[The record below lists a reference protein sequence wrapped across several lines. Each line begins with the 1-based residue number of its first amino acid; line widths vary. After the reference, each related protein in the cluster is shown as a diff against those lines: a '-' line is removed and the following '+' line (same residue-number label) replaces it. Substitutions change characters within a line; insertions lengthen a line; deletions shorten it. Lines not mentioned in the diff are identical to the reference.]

1 MDRED
6 KKRKGLSASFVTG
19 AVALVF
25 LIVGY
30 QVALFLNRTAISKIL
45 ADRSSPDTVYIAYT
59 PEGNGQTVKE
69 QAVPQ
74 AESRANWKRATGNGA
89 EGTRTTRNGTSNDGN
104 RTAGNGTAGNW
115 ADETRTTRNGTG
127 NDGNNGIGT
136 GKNGTVGTRTGRQ
149 VANKDI
155 RIVSNAPRYR
165 IDQNTGERTRPAK
178 RRPVENFMFNPNT
191 ASHDDFQRLGFS
203 EKQASALV
211 NYRNKGGIFRRKS
224 DFAKSFV
231 VADSVYRRL
240 EPYIDIPLL
249 DLNTADSAAFDGLP
263 GIGGYFANKIIEYR
277 TRLRGYSYK
286 EQLMDIYRF
295 DKEKYDALH
304 DLVTVDISTS
314 TPYPLWSLPEDSLAK
329 HPYIGWHAA
338 HGISVYK
345 SANPVEKWTMGGIIE
360 AGILDPGMGVKL
372 AGCLIAPPNADL
384 GHTKP

>member
-45 ADRSSPDTVYIAYT
+45 ADRSSPDTVYIAYST
-59 PEGNGQTVKE
+59 EENGQTLKE
-69 QAVPQ
+69 QAAP
-74 AESRANWKRATGNGA
+74 WTG
-89 EGTRTTRNGTSNDGN
+89 SVNDGN
-104 RTAGNGTAGNW
+104 RTTGNGTVRNGA
-115 ADETRTTRNGTG
+115 ERNGTDGNKTSKNG
-127 NDGNNGIGT
+127 NDG
-136 GKNGTVGTRTGRQ
+136 TRSGRQ

-277 TRLRGYSYK
+277 TRLRGFSYK

-314 TPYPLWSLPEDSLAK
+314 TPYPLWSLPEDSLAQ

-360 AGILDPGMGVKL
+360 AGILDPGMGDKL
-372 AGCLIAPPNADL
+372 ARCLIAPPDADID
-384 GHTKP
+384 HSEP

>member
-59 PEGNGQTVKE
+59 IEGNGQTVNE
-69 QAVPQ
+69 QEAP
-74 AESRANWKRATGNGA
+74 WTGSA
-89 EGTRTTRNGTSNDGN
+89 ADGN
-104 RTAGNGTAGNW
+104 RATGNGTAGNM
-115 ADETRTTRNGTG
+115 AGGTRTAENGTSKNRTSKNKTSKNG
-127 NDGNNGIGT
+127 NDG
-136 GKNGTVGTRTGRQ
+136 TRSGRQ

-372 AGCLIAPPNADL
+372 ARCLIAPPDADID
-384 GHTKP
+384 HSEP

>member
-59 PEGNGQTVKE
+59 IEGNVQTAKE
-69 QAVPQ
+69 QAAP
-74 AESRANWKRATGNGA
+74 WTG
-89 EGTRTTRNGTSNDGN
+89 SVNDGN
-104 RTAGNGTAGNW
+104 RTTGNGTV
-115 ADETRTTRNGTG
+115 RNGTERNGTYGNKTSKNG
-127 NDGNNGIGT
+127 NDG
-136 GKNGTVGTRTGRQ
+136 TRSGRQ

-191 ASHDDFQRLGFS
+191 ASIEDFQRLGFS

-360 AGILDPGMGVKL
+360 AGILDPGMGDKL
-372 AGCLIAPPNADL
+372 ARCLIAPPDADID
-384 GHTKP
+384 HSEP

>member
-59 PEGNGQTVKE
+59 IEGNVQTAKE
-69 QAVPQ
+69 QAAP
-74 AESRANWKRATGNGA
+74 WTG
-89 EGTRTTRNGTSNDGN
+89 SVNDGN
-104 RTAGNGTAGNW
+104 RTTGNGTVRNGA
-115 ADETRTTRNGTG
+115 ERNGTDGNKTSKNG
-127 NDGNNGIGT
+127 NDG
-136 GKNGTVGTRTGRQ
+136 TRSGRQ

-165 IDQNTGERTRPAK
+165 IDQNTGVRTRPAK

-360 AGILDPGMGVKL
+360 AGILDPGMGDKL
-372 AGCLIAPPNADL
+372 ARCLIAPPDADID
-384 GHTKP
+384 HSEP

>member
-59 PEGNGQTVKE
+59 IEGNVQTAKE
-69 QAVPQ
+69 QAAP
-74 AESRANWKRATGNGA
+74 WTG
-89 EGTRTTRNGTSNDGN
+89 SVNDGN
-104 RTAGNGTAGNW
+104 RTTGNGTVRNG
-115 ADETRTTRNGTG
+115 DERNGTDGNKTSKNG
-127 NDGNNGIGT
+127 NDG
-136 GKNGTVGTRTGRQ
+136 TRSGRQ

-211 NYRNKGGIFRRKS
+211 NYRNKGGKFRRKS

-277 TRLRGYSYK
+277 TRLRGFSYK

-372 AGCLIAPPNADL
+372 ARCLIAPPDADID
-384 GHTKP
+384 HSEP

>member
-59 PEGNGQTVKE
+59 IEGNVQTAKE
-69 QAVPQ
+69 QAAPWTGSV
-74 AESRANWKRATGNGA
+74 ADGKRTTGNGTVRNGD
-89 EGTRTTRNGTSNDGN
+89 ERNGTDGN
-104 RTAGNGTAGNW
+104 KTSKN
-115 ADETRTTRNGTG
+115 G
-127 NDGNNGIGT
+127 NDG
-136 GKNGTVGTRTGRQ
+136 TRSGRQ

-277 TRLRGYSYK
+277 TRLRGFSYK

-314 TPYPLWSLPEDSLAK
+314 TPYPLWSLPEDSLAR

-360 AGILDPGMGVKL
+360 AGILDPGMGDKL
-372 AGCLIAPPNADL
+372 ARCLIAPPDADID
-384 GHTKP
+384 HSEP

>member
-59 PEGNGQTVKE
+59 IEGNVQTAKE
-69 QAVPQ
+69 QAAPWAGSV
-74 AESRANWKRATGNGA
+74 ADGK
-89 EGTRTTRNGTSNDGN
+89 RTT
-104 RTAGNGTAGNW
+104 GNGTAGNR
-115 ADETRTTRNGTG
+115 ADETGTARNGTDGIRTGSKPDRIRTAKNGADGNG
-127 NDGNNGIGT
+127 NDG
-136 GKNGTVGTRTGRQ
+136 TRSGRQ

-277 TRLRGYSYK
+277 TRLRGFSYK

-360 AGILDPGMGVKL
+360 AGILDPGMGDKL
-372 AGCLIAPPNADL
+372 ARCLIAPPDADID
-384 GHTKP
+384 HSEP

>member
-59 PEGNGQTVKE
+59 IEGNVQTAKE
-69 QAVPQ
+69 QAAP
-74 AESRANWKRATGNGA
+74 WTGSVADGK
-89 EGTRTTRNGTSNDGN
+89 RTT
-104 RTAGNGTAGNW
+104 GNGTAGNR
-115 ADETRTTRNGTG
+115 ADETGTARNGTDGIRTGSKPDRIRTAKNGADGNG
-127 NDGNNGIGT
+127 NDG
-136 GKNGTVGTRTGRQ
+136 TRSGRQ

-191 ASHDDFQRLGFS
+191 ASHYDFQRLGFS

-277 TRLRGYSYK
+277 TRLRGFSYK
-286 EQLMDIYRF
+286 EQLMDIYRC
-295 DKEKYDALH
+295 DKEQYDALH

-360 AGILDPGMGVKL
+360 AGILDPGMGDKL
-372 AGCLIAPPNADL
+372 ARCLIAPPDADID
-384 GHTKP
+384 HSEP

>member
-59 PEGNGQTVKE
+59 IEGNVQTAKE
-69 QAVPQ
+69 QAAP
-74 AESRANWKRATGNGA
+74 WTG
-89 EGTRTTRNGTSNDGN
+89 SVNDGN
-104 RTAGNGTAGNW
+104 RTTGNGTVRNGA
-115 ADETRTTRNGTG
+115 ERNGTDGNKTSKNG
-127 NDGNNGIGT
+127 NDG
-136 GKNGTVGTRTGRQ
+136 TRSGRQ

-263 GIGGYFANKIIEYR
+263 GI
-277 TRLRGYSYK
+277 
-286 EQLMDIYRF
+286 
-295 DKEKYDALH
+295 
-304 DLVTVDISTS
+304 
-314 TPYPLWSLPEDSLAK
+314 
-329 HPYIGWHAA
+329 
-338 HGISVYK
+338 
-345 SANPVEKWTMGGIIE
+345 
-360 AGILDPGMGVKL
+360 
-372 AGCLIAPPNADL
+372 
-384 GHTKP
+384 

>member
-59 PEGNGQTVKE
+59 IEGNVQTAKE
-69 QAVPQ
+69 QAAP
-74 AESRANWKRATGNGA
+74 WTG
-89 EGTRTTRNGTSNDGN
+89 SVNDGN
-104 RTAGNGTAGNW
+104 RTTGNGTVRNGA
-115 ADETRTTRNGTG
+115 ERNGTDGNKTSKNG
-127 NDGNNGIGT
+127 NDG
-136 GKNGTVGTRTGRQ
+136 TRSGRQ

-191 ASHDDFQRLGFS
+191 ASIEDFQRLGFS
-203 EKQASALV
+203 EKQASVLV

-360 AGILDPGMGVKL
+360 AGILDPGMGDKL
-372 AGCLIAPPNADL
+372 ARCLIAPPDADID
-384 GHTKP
+384 HSEP

>member
-59 PEGNGQTVKE
+59 IEGNVQTAKE
-69 QAVPQ
+69 QAAP
-74 AESRANWKRATGNGA
+74 WTGSVADGK
-89 EGTRTTRNGTSNDGN
+89 RTT
-104 RTAGNGTAGNW
+104 GNGTAGNR
-115 ADETRTTRNGTG
+115 ADETGTARNGTDGIRTGSKPDRIRTVRNGADGNG
-127 NDGNNGIGT
+127 NDGT
-136 GKNGTVGTRTGRQ
+136 SSGRQ

-277 TRLRGYSYK
+277 TRLRGFSYK

-360 AGILDPGMGVKL
+360 ARILDPGMGDKL
-372 AGCLIAPPNADL
+372 ARCLIAPPDADID
-384 GHTKP
+384 HSEP

>member
-69 QAVPQ
+69 QEAP
-74 AESRANWKRATGNGA
+74 RTGKVA
-89 EGTRTTRNGTSNDGN
+89 D
-104 RTAGNGTAGNW
+104 GNGTAGNW

-127 NDGNNGIGT
+127 NDGKNGIGT
-136 GKNGTVGTRTGRQ
+136 ANNMTGQNGTVGTRTGRQ

-277 TRLRGYSYK
+277 TRLRGFSYK

-304 DLVTVDISTS
+304 DLVTVDKNTS
-314 TPYPLWSLPEDSLAK
+314 TPYPLWSLPEDSLAR

-345 SANPVEKWTMGGIIE
+345 SANPVEKWTVDGIIE
-360 AGILDPGMGVKL
+360 AGILDPGMGAKL
-372 AGCLIAPPNADL
+372 AQCLIAPPEADL
-384 GHTKP
+384 GNSKP

>member
-59 PEGNGQTVKE
+59 IEGNVQTAKE
-69 QAVPQ
+69 QAAP
-74 AESRANWKRATGNGA
+74 WTG
-89 EGTRTTRNGTSNDGN
+89 SVNDGN
-104 RTAGNGTAGNW
+104 RTTGNGTVRNGA
-115 ADETRTTRNGTG
+115 ERNGTDGNKTSKNG
-127 NDGNNGIGT
+127 NDG
-136 GKNGTVGTRTGRQ
+136 TRSDRQ

-360 AGILDPGMGVKL
+360 AGILDPGMGDKL
-372 AGCLIAPPNADL
+372 AQCLIAPPDTDID
-384 GHTKP
+384 HSEP

>member
-59 PEGNGQTVKE
+59 IEGNVQTAKE
-69 QAVPQ
+69 QAAP
-74 AESRANWKRATGNGA
+74 WTG
-89 EGTRTTRNGTSNDGN
+89 SVNDGN
-104 RTAGNGTAGNW
+104 RTTGNGTV
-115 ADETRTTRNGTG
+115 RNGTERNGTYGNKTSKNG
-127 NDGNNGIGT
+127 NDGT
-136 GKNGTVGTRTGRQ
+136 GTGRQ

-178 RRPVENFMFNPNT
+178 RKTVENFMFNPNT

-277 TRLRGYSYK
+277 TRLQGFSYK

-304 DLVTVDISTS
+304 DLVTVDKNTS
-314 TPYPLWSLPEDSLAK
+314 TPYPLWSLPEDSLAQ

-338 HGISVYK
+338 VK
-345 SANPVEKWTMGGIIE
+345 SEFSYFCFFEAN
-360 AGILDPGMGVKL
+360 DKL
-372 AGCLIAPPNADL
+372 
-384 GHTKP
+384 KYV

>member
-59 PEGNGQTVKE
+59 IEGNVQTAKE
-69 QAVPQ
+69 QAAP
-74 AESRANWKRATGNGA
+74 WTG
-89 EGTRTTRNGTSNDGN
+89 SVNDGN
-104 RTAGNGTAGNW
+104 RTTGNGTVRNG
-115 ADETRTTRNGTG
+115 ADETGTARNGTDGIRTGSKPDRIRTAKNGADGNG
-127 NDGNNGIGT
+127 NDG
-136 GKNGTVGTRTGRQ
+136 TRSGRQ

-277 TRLRGYSYK
+277 TRLRGFSYK

-338 HGISVYK
+338 HVISVYQ

-360 AGILDPGMGVKL
+360 AGILDPGMGDKL
-372 AGCLIAPPNADL
+372 ARCLIAPPDADID
-384 GHTKP
+384 HSEP

>member
-1 MDRED
+1 MDREV

-59 PEGNGQTVKE
+59 IEGNVQTAKE
-69 QAVPQ
+69 QAAP
-74 AESRANWKRATGNGA
+74 WTG
-89 EGTRTTRNGTSNDGN
+89 SVNDGN
-104 RTAGNGTAGNW
+104 RTTGNGTVRNG
-115 ADETRTTRNGTG
+115 ADETGTARNGTDGIRTGSKPDRIRTAKNGADGNG
-127 NDGNNGIGT
+127 NDG
-136 GKNGTVGTRTGRQ
+136 TRSGRQ

-178 RRPVENFMFNPNT
+178 RRPVENFLFNPNT

-360 AGILDPGMGVKL
+360 AGILDPGMGDKL
-372 AGCLIAPPNADL
+372 ARCLIAPPDADID
-384 GHTKP
+384 HSEP

>member
-59 PEGNGQTVKE
+59 IEGNVQTAKE
-69 QAVPQ
+69 QAAPWAGSV
-74 AESRANWKRATGNGA
+74 
-89 EGTRTTRNGTSNDGN
+89 NDGN
-104 RTAGNGTAGNW
+104 RTTGNGTVRNGA
-115 ADETRTTRNGTG
+115 ERNGTDGNKTSKNG
-127 NDGNNGIGT
+127 NDG
-136 GKNGTVGTRTGRQ
+136 TRSGRQ

-277 TRLRGYSYK
+277 TRLRGFSYK

-360 AGILDPGMGVKL
+360 AGILDSGMGDKL
-372 AGCLIAPPNADL
+372 ARCLIAPPDADID
-384 GHTKP
+384 HSEP

>member
-19 AVALVF
+19 AMALVF

-59 PEGNGQTVKE
+59 IEGNVQTAKE
-69 QAVPQ
+69 QAAP
-74 AESRANWKRATGNGA
+74 WTG
-89 EGTRTTRNGTSNDGN
+89 SVNDGN
-104 RTAGNGTAGNW
+104 RTTGNGTV
-115 ADETRTTRNGTG
+115 RNGAERDGTDGNKTSKNG
-127 NDGNNGIGT
+127 NDG
-136 GKNGTVGTRTGRQ
+136 TRSGRQ

-191 ASHDDFQRLGFS
+191 ASIEDFQRLGFS

-360 AGILDPGMGVKL
+360 AGILDPGMGDKL
-372 AGCLIAPPNADL
+372 ARCLIAPPDADID
-384 GHTKP
+384 HSEP

>member
-59 PEGNGQTVKE
+59 IEGNVQTAKE
-69 QAVPQ
+69 QAAPWAGSV
-74 AESRANWKRATGNGA
+74 
-89 EGTRTTRNGTSNDGN
+89 NDGN
-104 RTAGNGTAGNW
+104 RTTGNGTAGNR
-115 ADETRTTRNGTG
+115 AERNGTDGNKTSKNG
-127 NDGNNGIGT
+127 NDGT
-136 GKNGTVGTRTGRQ
+136 GTGRQ

-155 RIVSNAPRYR
+155 RLVSNAPRYR
-165 IDQNTGERTRPAK
+165 IDQNTGERTRPANRK
-178 RRPVENFMFNPNT
+178 TVENFMFNPNT
-191 ASHDDFQRLGFS
+191 ASHDDFQLLGFS

-277 TRLRGYSYK
+277 TRLRGFSYK

-360 AGILDPGMGVKL
+360 AGILDPGMGDKL
-372 AGCLIAPPNADL
+372 ARCLIAPPDADID
-384 GHTKP
+384 HSEP

>member
-59 PEGNGQTVKE
+59 IEGNVQTAKE
-69 QAVPQ
+69 QAAPWAGSV
-74 AESRANWKRATGNGA
+74 
-89 EGTRTTRNGTSNDGN
+89 NDGN
-104 RTAGNGTAGNW
+104 RTGNGTVRNGA
-115 ADETRTTRNGTG
+115 ERNGTDGNKTSKNG
-127 NDGNNGIGT
+127 NDG
-136 GKNGTVGTRTGRQ
+136 TRSGRQ

-277 TRLRGYSYK
+277 TRLRGFSYK

-345 SANPVEKWTMGGIIE
+345 SSNPVEKWTMGGIIE
-360 AGILDPGMGVKL
+360 AGILDPGMGDKL
-372 AGCLIAPPNADL
+372 ARCLIAPPDADID
-384 GHTKP
+384 HSEP

>member
-59 PEGNGQTVKE
+59 PEGNGQAVKE
-69 QAVPQ
+69 QEAP
-74 AESRANWKRATGNGA
+74 RTGDVV
-89 EGTRTTRNGTSNDGN
+89 E
-104 RTAGNGTAGNW
+104 
-115 ADETRTTRNGTG
+115 
-127 NDGNNGIGT
+127 
-136 GKNGTVGTRTGRQ
+136 GTRTGRQ
-149 VANKDI
+149 VANKNI

-178 RRPVENFMFNPNT
+178 RKQVENFMFNPNT
-191 ASHDDFQRLGFS
+191 ASLEDFQRLGFS
-203 EKQASALV
+203 EKQASAIV
-211 NYRNKGGIFRRKS
+211 NYRSKGGKFRRKS

-277 TRLRGYSYK
+277 TRLRGFSYK

-314 TPYPLWSLPEDSLAK
+314 TPYPLWSLPEDSLAR

-360 AGILDPGMGVKL
+360 AGILDPGMGDKL
-372 AGCLIAPPNADL
+372 ARCLIAPPDADID
-384 GHTKP
+384 HSEP

>member
-59 PEGNGQTVKE
+59 IEGNVQTAKE
-69 QAVPQ
+69 QAAP
-74 AESRANWKRATGNGA
+74 WTG
-89 EGTRTTRNGTSNDGN
+89 SVNDGN
-104 RTAGNGTAGNW
+104 RTTGNGTV
-115 ADETRTTRNGTG
+115 RNGTERNGTYG
-127 NDGNNGIGT
+127 NKT
-136 GKNGTVGTRTGRQ
+136 SKNGNYGTRSGRQ

-191 ASHDDFQRLGFS
+191 ASIEDFQRLGFS

-360 AGILDPGMGVKL
+360 AGILDPGMGDKL
-372 AGCLIAPPNADL
+372 ARCLIAPPEAGL
-384 GHTKP
+384 CHGKP

>member
-59 PEGNGQTVKE
+59 IEGNVQTAKE
-69 QAVPQ
+69 QAAP
-74 AESRANWKRATGNGA
+74 WTG
-89 EGTRTTRNGTSNDGN
+89 SVNDGN
-104 RTAGNGTAGNW
+104 RTTGNGTAGNR
-115 ADETRTTRNGTG
+115 ADETGTARNGT
-127 NDGNNGIGT
+127 DGI
-136 GKNGTVGTRTGRQ
+136 RTGRQ

-277 TRLRGYSYK
+277 TRLRGFSYK

-338 HGISVYK
+338 HGFSVYK

-360 AGILDPGMGVKL
+360 AGILDPGMGDKL
-372 AGCLIAPPNADL
+372 ARCLIAPPDADID
-384 GHTKP
+384 HSEP

>member
-1 MDRED
+1 M
-6 KKRKGLSASFVTG
+6 
-19 AVALVF
+19 
-25 LIVGY
+25 
-30 QVALFLNRTAISKIL
+30 QTA
-45 ADRSSPDTVYIAYT
+45 
-59 PEGNGQTVKE
+59 KE
-69 QAVPQ
+69 QAAPWAGSV
-74 AESRANWKRATGNGA
+74 
-89 EGTRTTRNGTSNDGN
+89 NDGN
-104 RTAGNGTAGNW
+104 RT
-115 ADETRTTRNGTG
+115 TG
-127 NDGNNGIGT
+127 
-136 GKNGTVGTRTGRQ
+136 NGTVGNRADETGTARNGTDGIRTGSKPDRIRTAKNGADGNGNDGTRSGRQ

-191 ASHDDFQRLGFS
+191 ASIEDFQRLGFS

-277 TRLRGYSYK
+277 TRLRGFSYK

-360 AGILDPGMGVKL
+360 AGILDPGMGDKL
-372 AGCLIAPPNADL
+372 ARCLIAPPDADID
-384 GHTKP
+384 HSEP

>member
-59 PEGNGQTVKE
+59 IEGNVQTAKE
-69 QAVPQ
+69 QAAP
-74 AESRANWKRATGNGA
+74 WTG
-89 EGTRTTRNGTSNDGN
+89 SVNDGN
-104 RTAGNGTAGNW
+104 RTTGNGAVRNG
-115 ADETRTTRNGTG
+115 AERNGTDGNKTSKNG
-127 NDGNNGIGT
+127 NDG
-136 GKNGTVGTRTGRQ
+136 TRSGRQ

-295 DKEKYDALH
+295 DKEKYDALD

-345 SANPVEKWTMGGIIE
+345 SANPAEKWTMGGIIE
-360 AGILDPGMGVKL
+360 AGILDPGMGDKL
-372 AGCLIAPPNADL
+372 ARCLIAPPDADI
-384 GHTKP
+384 GHSEP

>member
-59 PEGNGQTVKE
+59 IEGNVQTAKE
-69 QAVPQ
+69 QAAP
-74 AESRANWKRATGNGA
+74 WTG
-89 EGTRTTRNGTSNDGN
+89 SVNDGN
-104 RTAGNGTAGNW
+104 RTPGNGTVRNGA
-115 ADETRTTRNGTG
+115 ERNGTDGNKTSKNG
-127 NDGNNGIGT
+127 NDG
-136 GKNGTVGTRTGRQ
+136 TRSGRQ

-191 ASHDDFQRLGFS
+191 ASIEDFQRLGFS
-203 EKQASALV
+203 EKQASVLV

-345 SANPVEKWTMGGIIE
+345 SANHVEKWTMGGIIE
-360 AGILDPGMGVKL
+360 AGILDPGMGDKL
-372 AGCLIAPPNADL
+372 ARCLIAPPDADID
-384 GHTKP
+384 HSEP

>member
-1 MDRED
+1 MDREV

-59 PEGNGQTVKE
+59 IEGNVQTAKE
-69 QAVPQ
+69 QAAP
-74 AESRANWKRATGNGA
+74 WTG
-89 EGTRTTRNGTSNDGN
+89 SVNDGN
-104 RTAGNGTAGNW
+104 RTTGNGTVRNG
-115 ADETRTTRNGTG
+115 ADETGTARNGTDGIRTGSKPDRIRTAKNGADGNG
-127 NDGNNGIGT
+127 NDG
-136 GKNGTVGTRTGRQ
+136 TRSGRQ

-277 TRLRGYSYK
+277 TRLRGFSYK

-360 AGILDPGMGVKL
+360 AGILDPGMGDKL
-372 AGCLIAPPNADL
+372 ARCLIAPPDADID
-384 GHTKP
+384 HSEP

>member
-59 PEGNGQTVKE
+59 IEGNVQTAKE
-69 QAVPQ
+69 QAAP
-74 AESRANWKRATGNGA
+74 WTG
-89 EGTRTTRNGTSNDGN
+89 SVNDGN
-104 RTAGNGTAGNW
+104 RTTGNGTVRNGA
-115 ADETRTTRNGTG
+115 ERNGTDGNKTSKNG
-127 NDGNNGIGT
+127 NDG
-136 GKNGTVGTRTGRQ
+136 TRSGRQ

-191 ASHDDFQRLGFS
+191 ASIEDFQRLGFS

-277 TRLRGYSYK
+277 TRLRGYSHK

-360 AGILDPGMGVKL
+360 AGILDPGMGDKL
-372 AGCLIAPPNADL
+372 ARCLIAPPDADID
-384 GHTKP
+384 HSEP

>member
-59 PEGNGQTVKE
+59 IEGNVQTAKE
-69 QAVPQ
+69 QAAP
-74 AESRANWKRATGNGA
+74 WTG
-89 EGTRTTRNGTSNDGN
+89 SVNDGN
-104 RTAGNGTAGNW
+104 RTTGNGTV
-115 ADETRTTRNGTG
+115 RNGTERNGTYG
-127 NDGNNGIGT
+127 NKT
-136 GKNGTVGTRTGRQ
+136 SKNGNYGTRSGRQ

-191 ASHDDFQRLGFS
+191 ASIEDFQRLGFS

-360 AGILDPGMGVKL
+360 AGILDPGMGDKL
-372 AGCLIAPPNADL
+372 TRCLIAPPDADI
-384 GHTKP
+384 GHSEP

>member
-59 PEGNGQTVKE
+59 IEGNVQTAKE
-69 QAVPQ
+69 QAAPWAGSV
-74 AESRANWKRATGNGA
+74 
-89 EGTRTTRNGTSNDGN
+89 NDGN
-104 RTAGNGTAGNW
+104 RTG
-115 ADETRTTRNGTG
+115 
-127 NDGNNGIGT
+127 
-136 GKNGTVGTRTGRQ
+136 NGTVGNRADETGTARNGTDGIRTGSKPDRIRTAKNGADGNGNDGTRSGRQ

-360 AGILDPGMGVKL
+360 AGILDPGMGDKL
-372 AGCLIAPPNADL
+372 ARCLIAPPDADID
-384 GHTKP
+384 HSEP

>member
-59 PEGNGQTVKE
+59 IEGNVQTAKE
-69 QAVPQ
+69 QAAP
-74 AESRANWKRATGNGA
+74 WTG
-89 EGTRTTRNGTSNDGN
+89 SVNDGN
-104 RTAGNGTAGNW
+104 RTTGNGAVRNE
-115 ADETRTTRNGTG
+115 AERNGTDGNKTSKNG
-127 NDGNNGIGT
+127 NDG
-136 GKNGTVGTRTGRQ
+136 TRSGRQ

-263 GIGGYFANKIIEYR
+263 GIGGYFANEIIKYR

-360 AGILDPGMGVKL
+360 AGILDPGMGDKL
-372 AGCLIAPPNADL
+372 ARCLIAPPDADID
-384 GHTKP
+384 HSEP

>member
-59 PEGNGQTVKE
+59 IEGNVQTAKE
-69 QAVPQ
+69 QAAP
-74 AESRANWKRATGNGA
+74 WTG
-89 EGTRTTRNGTSNDGN
+89 SVNDGN
-104 RTAGNGTAGNW
+104 RTTGNGTAGNR
-115 ADETRTTRNGTG
+115 ADETGTARNGTDGIRTGSKPDRIRTAKNGADGNG
-127 NDGNNGIGT
+127 NDG
-136 GKNGTVGTRTGRQ
+136 TRSGRQ

-211 NYRNKGGIFRRKS
+211 NYRNKGGKFRRKS

-304 DLVTVDISTS
+304 DLVTVDKNTS
-314 TPYPLWSLPEDSLAK
+314 TPYPLWSLPEDSLAR

-345 SANPVEKWTMGGIIE
+345 SANPVEKWTMSGIIE
-360 AGILDPGMGVKL
+360 AGILDPGMGDKL
-372 AGCLIAPPNADL
+372 ARCLIAPPDADID
-384 GHTKP
+384 HSEP

>member
-59 PEGNGQTVKE
+59 IEGNVQTAKE
-69 QAVPQ
+69 QAAP
-74 AESRANWKRATGNGA
+74 WTG
-89 EGTRTTRNGTSNDGN
+89 SVNDGN
-104 RTAGNGTAGNW
+104 RTTGNGTVRNGA
-115 ADETRTTRNGTG
+115 ERNGTDGNKTSKNG
-127 NDGNNGIGT
+127 NDG
-136 GKNGTVGTRTGRQ
+136 TRSGRQ

-178 RRPVENFMFNPNT
+178 RRPVENFMFNPNI

-211 NYRNKGGIFRRKS
+211 NYRNKGGRFRRKS

-360 AGILDPGMGVKL
+360 AGILDPGMGDKL
-372 AGCLIAPPNADL
+372 ARCLIAPPDADID
-384 GHTKP
+384 HSEP

>member
-59 PEGNGQTVKE
+59 IEGNVQTLKE
-69 QAVPQ
+69 QEAPWTGSV
-74 AESRANWKRATGNGA
+74 ADGKRTTGHGTVRNGA
-89 EGTRTTRNGTSNDGN
+89 ERNGT
-104 RTAGNGTAGNW
+104 
-115 ADETRTTRNGTG
+115 DENKTSKNG
-127 NDGNNGIGT
+127 NDG
-136 GKNGTVGTRTGRQ
+136 TRSGRQ

-249 DLNTADSAAFDGLP
+249 DLNTADSAAFDVLP

-277 TRLRGYSYK
+277 TRLRGFSYK

-360 AGILDPGMGVKL
+360 AGILDPGMGDKL
-372 AGCLIAPPNADL
+372 ARCLIAPPDADID
-384 GHTKP
+384 HSEP

>member
-59 PEGNGQTVKE
+59 IEGNVQTTKE
-69 QAVPQ
+69 QAAP
-74 AESRANWKRATGNGA
+74 WTG
-89 EGTRTTRNGTSNDGN
+89 SVNDGN
-104 RTAGNGTAGNW
+104 RTTGNGTVRNGA
-115 ADETRTTRNGTG
+115 ERNGTDGNKTSKNG
-127 NDGNNGIGT
+127 NDGT
-136 GKNGTVGTRTGRQ
+136 GTGRQ

-178 RRPVENFMFNPNT
+178 RKQVENFMFNPNT
-191 ASHDDFQRLGFS
+191 ASLEDLQRLGFS
-203 EKQASALV
+203 EKQASAIV
-211 NYRNKGGIFRRKS
+211 NYRSKGGKFRRKS

-277 TRLRGYSYK
+277 TRLRGFSYK

-304 DLVTVDISTS
+304 DLVTVDKNTS
-314 TPYPLWSLPEDSLAK
+314 TPYPLWSLPEDSLAR

-360 AGILDPGMGVKL
+360 AGILDPGMGDKL
-372 AGCLIAPPNADL
+372 ARCLIAPPDADID
-384 GHTKP
+384 HSEP

>member
-59 PEGNGQTVKE
+59 IEGNVQTAKE
-69 QAVPQ
+69 QAAPWAGSV
-74 AESRANWKRATGNGA
+74 
-89 EGTRTTRNGTSNDGN
+89 NDGN
-104 RTAGNGTAGNW
+104 RTGNGTVRNGA
-115 ADETRTTRNGTG
+115 ERNGTDGNKTSKNG
-127 NDGNNGIGT
+127 NDG
-136 GKNGTVGTRTGRQ
+136 TRSGRQ

-277 TRLRGYSYK
+277 TRLRGFSYK

-360 AGILDPGMGVKL
+360 AGILDPGMGDKL
-372 AGCLIAPPNADL
+372 ARCLIAPPDADID
-384 GHTKP
+384 HSEP

>member
-1 MDRED
+1 MDREV

-59 PEGNGQTVKE
+59 IEGNVQTAKE
-69 QAVPQ
+69 QAAP
-74 AESRANWKRATGNGA
+74 WTG
-89 EGTRTTRNGTSNDGN
+89 SVNDGN
-104 RTAGNGTAGNW
+104 RTTGNGTVRNG
-115 ADETRTTRNGTG
+115 ADETGTARNGTDGIRTGSKPDRIRTAKNGADGNG
-127 NDGNNGIGT
+127 NDG
-136 GKNGTVGTRTGRQ
+136 TRSGRQ

-178 RRPVENFMFNPNT
+178 RRPVENFLFNPNT

-277 TRLRGYSYK
+277 TRLRGFSYK

-360 AGILDPGMGVKL
+360 AGILDPGMGDKL
-372 AGCLIAPPNADL
+372 ARCLIAPPDADID
-384 GHTKP
+384 HSEP

>member
-59 PEGNGQTVKE
+59 IEGNVQTAKE
-69 QAVPQ
+69 QAAP
-74 AESRANWKRATGNGA
+74 RTGKVA
-89 EGTRTTRNGTSNDGN
+89 D
-104 RTAGNGTAGNW
+104 GNGTAGNW
-115 ADETRTTRNGTG
+115 ADETRTTRNGTDGNGTDKNGTG

-136 GKNGTVGTRTGRQ
+136 GQNGTVGTRTGRQ

-304 DLVTVDISTS
+304 DLVTVDINTS

-372 AGCLIAPPNADL
+372 ARCLIAPPDADID
-384 GHTKP
+384 HSEP